1 MRRIERVKKVLR
13 LSGLM
18 LLGAAVGWIIFGEL
32 LFVYVCDFQCVGEW
46 CTVTGTAIGMGI
58 GLTIEWLIRLRER

>member
-18 LLGAAVGWIIFGEL
+18 LLGAAVGWIISQLYL
-32 LFVYVCDFQCVGEW
+32 L
-46 CTVTGTAIGMGI
+46 A
-58 GLTIEWLIRLRER
+58 RLLWQVAGQS